1 MSFHTFGV
9 PMIETF
15 ASLLLAHTLADFIFQ
30 TNWMV
35 QNKRRPLPILAHIA
49 VVLVTAIITT
59 GMLHPMIFV
68 LAAVH
73 MAIDAVKTAC
83 FPIRLRPFL
92 LDQAAHL
99 ASIAAAAILQ
109 PDLWSLGLWANLS
122 WLPGVMAVVAGLIIA
137 TLAGGYAVGL
147 LMQPWIGSAP
157 EGLPSGGR
165 VIGTLERGLIFL
177 LVLTGQAAGIG
188 FLIAAKSVLRF
199 GAVKDEGKLSEY
211 VIIGTLASFGW
222 AIAVSAGTIALL
234 NLLPSLGI
242 PDLLP

>member
-1 MSFHTFGV
+1 
-9 PMIETF
+9 MIETF
-15 ASLLLAHTLADFIFQ
+15 AALLLAHTLADFLFQ

-35 QNKRRPLPILAHIA
+35 ANKRHLNALFAHIA
-49 VVLVTAIITT
+49 VVLATAIIAT
-59 GMLHPMIFV
+59 GSLHPVLFV

-73 MAIDAVKTAC
+73 MLIDAIKVRY
-83 FPIRLRPFL
+83 FSNRLSPFL
-92 LDQAAHL
+92 ADQALHM
-99 ASIAAAAILQ
+99 ASLVAVTALQ
-109 PDLWSLGLWANLS
+109 PTLWSAGLWADIQ
-122 WLPGVMAVVAGLIIA
+122 WLPAIMTLLAGLLIA
-137 TLAGGYAVGL
+137 TQAGGYAVGL
-147 LMQPWIGSAP
+147 LMQPWVAETP
-157 EGLPSGGR
+157 AGLRNGGR

-222 AIAVSAGTIALL
+222 AIAASAATIWLL